1 MADELSR
8 LSEGR
13 LLVLTCIVV
22 LVTLLVMLVQRAMRG
37 YERAFVANIGSTL
50 KYSFIVANPRNV
62 FGISVATTFC
72 AGLLGYLFLGP
83 AGAATGLIC
92 GVIAPRFVVNTLAKR
107 RVQRFVYQL
116 PDALLALASALRAG
130 SNLSKGLEL
139 LATRQPKPL
148 SQEFTIVLAEYR
160 VGRSLTEALA
170 DMRRRIATPEIDL
183 MNTAMSV
190 SRRVGGNLADT
201 LESLAKTLQEKAHI
215 EGKIDALT
223 SMGRAQGW
231 VVGLLPLFIGFVLYQ
246 QQPERM
252 SLLFTQWYGWVVLAV
267 VAVMMAIAA
276 WMIRKIV
283 NIDV

>member
-1 MADELSR
+1 MSAATSFIDARHVILLSVVAMVA
-8 LSEGR
+8 LILAV
-13 LLVLTCIVV
+13 LLRV
-22 LVTLLVMLVQRAMRG
+22 MRG
-37 YERAFVANIGSTL
+37 YEHAFVHRVGATL
-50 KYSFIVANPRNV
+50 KHNFIIANPRSL
-62 FGISVATTFC
+62 FALSVLATLAG
-72 AGLLGYLFLGP
+72 AGLAYAIMGP
-83 AGAATGLIC
+83 AGAAFVGIVGL
-92 GVIAPRFVVNTLAKR
+92 VSPRVVLTTLRKR
-107 RVQRFVYQL
+107 RVKRFVYQL

-130 SNLSKGLEL
+130 SNLAKGLEL
-139 LATRQPKPL
+139 LATRQPPPL

-160 VGRSLTEALA
+160 VGRQLYDALRDLRA
-170 DMRRRIATPEIDL
+170 RIDTPEIEL
-183 MNTAMSV
+183 MNTAVNV

-252 SLLFTQWYGWVVLAV
+252 SLLFTQWYGWIVLAV
-267 VAVMMAIAA
+267 VCAMMALAA